1 MGLVLLSLMDLLDS
15 HFYVLNSRQIV
26 PFWLLPEYID
36 QGLSKHQEV
45 SSTTV
50 TKVTKLIFIFGDLL
64 GAMKRYILKHRFH
77 VVHMNY
83 W

>member
-15 HFYVLNSRQIV
+15 HFYVLNSSQIV

-50 TKVTKLIFIFGDLL
+50 TKVTKLIVVFWDLCVEI
-64 GAMKRYILKHRFH
+64 KIDPER
-77 VVHMNY
+77 
-83 W
+83 